1 MPANPTVVFTRPE
14 EVAIEDRE
22 VPEPGPDEV
31 LIETTRTLISIGTE
45 LTILAGRFPPGSAWA
60 DYGRFPFVA
69 GYSNVGRVTAVG
81 ANVDP
86 SWVGRRAASNG
97 PHAQFVTAAAGPAAS
112 PARPIIHPEISDDEA
127 AFFAL
132 AEIVMN
138 GLRRGRI
145 GWGESVVIYGMGL
158 LGQLAA
164 RFCRLLGA
172 RPVVA
177 VDVAPARLGL
187 LPEDSGVIRV
197 NPKERSLADVVKDA
211 TRGRLADVAV
221 ELTGNPALIPDE
233 FASVR
238 DQGRVI
244 ILSSPSGPT
253 TLDLHDLCNARSIS
267 IIGAHAGS
275 HPALGELDLPWT
287 RPRHSELF
295 FDLMAGGEIDV
306 QPLITRRAPYTDA
319 PEIYRG
325 LLADRSQTLGVILE
339 WGE

>member
-1 MPANPTVVFTRPE
+1 MSANPTVVFTRPE
-14 EVAIEDRE
+14 EIAIENRS

-31 LIETTRTLISIGTE
+31 LIKTTRTLISIGTE
-45 LTILAGRFPPGSAWA
+45 LTILAGKFPPGSAWA

-81 ANVDP
+81 ADVDR
-86 SWVGRRAASNG
+86 SWIGRRVASNG
-97 PHAQFVTAAAGPAAS
+97 PHARFVTASAGASAS
-112 PARPIIHPEISDDEA
+112 PARPIVHPEIGDDEA
-127 AFFAL
+127 TFFAL

-172 RPVVA
+172 RPVIA
-177 VDVAPARLGL
+177 VDVAPARLAL
-187 LPEDSGVIRV
+187 LPEDPGLVRV
-197 NPKERSLADVVKDA
+197 NPRERSLAEVVEEA
-211 TRGRLADVAV
+211 TRGRRADAAV

-238 DQGRVI
+238 NQGRVI

-267 IIGAHAGS
+267 IIGAHASS

-287 RPRHSELF
+287 RPRHTELF
-295 FDLMAGGEIDV
+295 FDLIAGKEIDL

-319 PEIYRG
+319 PEMYRA

-339 WGE
+339 WPE